1 MIIENVIGNMKNR
14 DTDSFKKDYVEIHWY
29 ESRKRINRLMSKNG
43 AEIGIKLDDHTA
55 DHGLQEGDILLLN
68 EDTKEL
74 IYVSILPEKCIVVEG
89 VNTKMMA
96 KLAYEIGNRHAPLFY
111 GAHDFQLVVPFDE
124 PMQEL
129 LKKYSSS
136 IEVAEMK
143 LLESNAIS
151 SVSNKG
157 DHHH

>member
-1 MIIENVIGNMKNR
+1 MIIENVIGNLKNR
-14 DTDSFKKDYVEIHWY
+14 DTASFKKDYVEIHWY
-29 ESRKRINRLMSKNG
+29 ESRKRINRLLSRG
-43 AEIGIKLDDHTA
+43 GTEIGIKLDDHTA
-55 DHGLQEGDILLLN
+55 DHGLQEGDILVLN

-89 VNTKMMA
+89 ANTRTMS

-111 GAHDFQLVVPFDE
+111 GAHEFQLVVPFDE

-136 IEVAEMK
+136 IEIAEMK